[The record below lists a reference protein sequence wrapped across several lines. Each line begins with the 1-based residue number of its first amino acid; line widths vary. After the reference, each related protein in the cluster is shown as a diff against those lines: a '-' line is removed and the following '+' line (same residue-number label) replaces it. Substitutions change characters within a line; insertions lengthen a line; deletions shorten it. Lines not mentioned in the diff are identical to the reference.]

1 MNAKNLIG
9 NIARIACV
17 LELTTEKPGNI
28 TPNHDFTDTKFENFI
43 YGSIFIGNHVE
54 NAFMDGKKG
63 EFKIGKR
70 IFQFV
75 NELKFYNKRNTH
87 FGIALLFIP
96 VATAC
101 GIQENQKNFNNLRDA
116 IDYVMKNT
124 TVDDAIY
131 FHKSVKIGNVRVGC
145 AGKNKIDIL
154 SENFEKS
161 VRKENI
167 NLYHLMKISENDLIA
182 RELTTKMEI
191 SFSHCL
197 DEISREEI
205 LSLYMLLLSKFPDSL
220 IEKKYGRKEALKVSE
235 MAKNVV
241 NKKMDIKE
249 LRNYLYR
256 KNLNP
261 GSIADITANI
271 IFLCLLK
278 RHFKFFENLF

>member
-9 NIARIACV
+9 NIARIACI
-17 LELTTEKPGNI
+17 LELTTEKPGNV
-28 TPNHDFTDTKFENFI
+28 TPKHDFIDTKFENFI
-43 YGSIFIGNHVE
+43 YGSIFIGNYVE
-54 NAFMDGKKG
+54 NAFMDGKKRD
-63 EFKIGKR
+63 FKIGKR

-75 NELKFYNKRNTH
+75 NELKFYNKKNTH

-101 GIQENQKNFNNLRDA
+101 GMQENKNFNNLRDT

-131 FHKSVKIGNVRVGC
+131 FHKSIKIGNVRVG
-145 AGKNKIDIL
+145 AIDKNKIDIL
-154 SENFEKS
+154 SENFAKFAK
-161 VRKENI
+161 RENI

-191 SFSHCL
+191 SFNHCL
-197 DEISREEI
+197 KEISREEI

-220 IEKKYGRKEALKVSE
+220 IEKKYGKKEALKVSR
-235 MAKNVV
+235 MAKKVV
-241 NKKMDIKE
+241 NKEMDIKE
-249 LRNYLYR
+249 LRNYLYM

-261 GSIADITANI
+261 GTIADITANI

-278 RHFKFFENLF
+278 RHF